1 MQILFSSETDPT
13 LNAAIEERLFR
24 AAPLKPTLLFYRN
37 APAVLLGRNQ
47 NPWQECNIRW
57 CRSNGVA
64 VLRRLSGG
72 GTVFHDLG
80 NLNYA
85 FIVARGDYDQQRYL
99 QCISDALQ
107 AAGINGARLCE
118 HFSIWVGDH
127 KVAGSAFALSGR
139 AALLHGCLL
148 VNTNLEQL
156 HQALHQDPRDH
167 FIAATVASVRV
178 PVKNLRDVNS
188 AVNSANVQDAICTAA
203 QTLGCKGKI
212 TTVTAS
218 DFSDDSAFATAV
230 SNFASD
236 TWTFSRTA
244 DFTLERQCPSGS
256 ASLDVSLG
264 RIRQAILRSPDGC
277 HNLPQ
282 LQGLSMEDA
291 LDTLELLHATDDTE
305 NTTPQNFAAF
315 P

>member
-1 MQILFSSETDPT
+1 MQILYSSATDPT
-13 LNAAIEERLFR
+13 QNAAIEERLFR
-24 AAPLKPTLLFYRN
+24 ATPLQPTLLFYRN
-37 APAVLLGRNQ
+37 TPAVLLGRNQ
-47 NPWQECNIRW
+47 NPWQECNLRW
-57 CRSNGVA
+57 CSSNGVA
-64 VLRRLSGG
+64 VLRRISGG

-107 AAGINGARLCE
+107 AAGIAGARLCE
-118 HFSIWVGDH
+118 HFSIWVGKH

-139 AALLHGCLL
+139 AALLHGCIL

-156 HQALHQDPRDH
+156 HLALHQDPRDH

-178 PVKNLRDVNS
+178 PVKNLCDVNS
-188 AVNSANVQDAICTAA
+188 TVNCASIQDAICRAA
-203 QTLGCKGKI
+203 RPLGCENSI
-212 TTVTAS
+212 RTIATD
-218 DFSDDSAFATAV
+218 DFSSDSAFASAV
-230 SNFASD
+230 CSFASD
-236 TWTFSRTA
+236 AWTFSRTA
-244 DFTLERQCPSGS
+244 DFTLERQCPHGC

-264 RIRQAILRSPDGC
+264 RIRQAILRSPDGR

-282 LQGLSMEDA
+282 LQGLSLGDA
-291 LDTLELLHATDDTE
+291 LEALEHLPPPGAAGSK
-305 NTTPQNFAAF
+305 TPTNFAAF